1 MKKKCGHGGAAKM
14 RPILPMAAVRF
25 FFVVVLVLYILITND
40 LEKRRLAREWEQLH
54 RERMSGE
61 ERGRWERAAALA
73 RSRRQQQQQQA
84 NQQRIDNVVATIID
98 ELDGPGPQ
106 QQQQPQLQQQPS
118 TSRQQ
123 QQQPYLQEQPG
134 TSRQQQQQ
142 PHLQQQPGTSRQA
155 AIEEEDDDD
164 RPLARLIAGLQGISR
179 RMQQQMAEGAALE
192 GGLTL
197 ARRREIC
204 MF

>member
-1 MKKKCGHGGAAKM
+1 
-14 RPILPMAAVRF
+14 
-25 FFVVVLVLYILITND
+25 LYILITNY
-40 LEKRRLAREWEQLH
+40 LEKSRLAREWEQLH
-54 RERMSGE
+54 GERMSGE

-84 NQQRIDNVVATIID
+84 QQQQQQQANQQRIDNLVASIID

-106 QQQQPQLQQQPS
+106 LPQQQPHLQERPSTSRQQQHQPQLQQQPS

-134 TSRQQQQQ
+134 TSQQQQQ
-142 PHLQQQPGTSRQA
+142 PYLQERPGTSQQA
-155 AIEEEDDDD
+155 ADEDDD
-164 RPLARLIAGLQGISR
+164 RPLARLIAGLQGINH

-204 MF
+204 MFNYQFR